1 MSKEKEVRRTS
12 VPLVLIFLCVS
23 SLPSSPSHT
32 PSTHHFPSLSFP
44 IPPTPFLVLF
54 LSLSPNYVPFFLVRF
69 SYFTQVNAQ
78 VNHYST
84 VSCAYLILYEIN
96 FFKMRYYNGWS
107 FPIFIS
113 INNLIITHFF
123 IQNLDDK
130 KAHKKREK

>member
-32 PSTHHFPSLSFP
+32 PSTYHFPSLSFP

-69 SYFTQVNAQ
+69 SYFTQVNY
-78 VNHYST
+78 HYST
-84 VSCAYLILYEIN
+84 VSCAYLILYELKF
-96 FFKMRYYNGWS
+96 FFKCRYYNGWS

-113 INNLIITHFF
+113 IDNLIITHFF
-123 IQNLDDK
+123 IRNSDDK
-130 KAHKKREK
+130 KAHKKRSK